1 MLLITSLVIAFYN
14 IIFTNCSIL
23 GASGNVYMLIVLSSF
38 ANISDGKIPITV
50 LLIFIFYIISEVKK
64 KVLSGRK
71 DKTYHDGH
79 LLGAV
84 CGRSEERRVGK
95 ECRSRWSPYH

>member
-1 MLLITSLVIAFYN
+1 MLLITSLVIALYN

-50 LLIFIFYIISEVKK
+50 LLIFVFYIITKK
-64 KVLSGRK
+64 I
-71 DKTYHDGH
+71 YI
-79 LLGAV
+79 
-84 CGRSEERRVGK
+84 
-95 ECRSRWSPYH
+95 